1 MCWSAVC
8 PYLELEG
15 VSCNRGRASDV
26 PLPTA
31 YGSQYYSGHAM
42 NPKHM
47 NRWSPRRLWWG
58 KGAPLIAAWTVTAW
72 NRRNK
77 MWQLQWCFLKER
89 EGGSSNNIFH
99 MITVS
104 FWLYSLF
111 RSLNHRNSIFFFLHF
126 QCSILSICFS
136 EWFVINWKGLL
147 LFVINWL
154 MVVAKE
160 NSGIFNLKVSWLTC
174 I

>member
-111 RSLNHRNSIFFFLHF
+111 RSLNHRNSINFFFTFPVQYTIYLF
-126 QCSILSICFS
+126 FWMVCYKLERLVVVCYKLAYGCS
-136 EWFVINWKGLL
+136 
-147 LFVINWL
+147 
-154 MVVAKE
+154 
-160 NSGIFNLKVSWLTC
+160 
-174 I
+174 

>member
-8 PYLELEG
+8 PYLELER
-15 VSCNRGRASDV
+15 VSCNRGRASNV

-111 RSLNHRNSIFFFLHF
+111 RSLNHRNSINFFFTFPVQYTIYLF
-126 QCSILSICFS
+126 A
-136 EWFVINWKGLL
+136 EWFVINW
-147 LFVINWL
+147 L
-154 MVVAKE
+154 MAVAKE
-160 NSGIFNLKVSWLTC
+160 NSSIL
-174 I
+174 

>member
-8 PYLELEG
+8 PYLELER
-15 VSCNRGRASDV
+15 VSCNRGRASNV

-111 RSLNHRNSIFFFLHF
+111 RSLNHRNSINFFFTFPVQYTIYLF
-126 QCSILSICFS
+126 FWTVCYKLERLVVVCYKLAYGCS
-136 EWFVINWKGLL
+136 
-147 LFVINWL
+147 
-154 MVVAKE
+154 
-160 NSGIFNLKVSWLTC
+160 
-174 I
+174 

>member
-89 EGGSSNNIFH
+89 EGGSSNNNFH

-111 RSLNHRNSIFFFLHF
+111 RSLNHRNSINFFFTFPVQYTIYLF
-126 QCSILSICFS
+126 FWTVCYKLERLVVVCYKLAYGCS
-136 EWFVINWKGLL
+136 
-147 LFVINWL
+147 
-154 MVVAKE
+154 
-160 NSGIFNLKVSWLTC
+160 
-174 I
+174 

>member
-111 RSLNHRNSIFFFLHF
+111 RSLNHRNSINFFFTFPVQYTIYLF
-126 QCSILSICFS
+126 FWTVCYKLERLVVVCYKLAYGCS
-136 EWFVINWKGLL
+136 
-147 LFVINWL
+147 
-154 MVVAKE
+154 
-160 NSGIFNLKVSWLTC
+160 
-174 I
+174 